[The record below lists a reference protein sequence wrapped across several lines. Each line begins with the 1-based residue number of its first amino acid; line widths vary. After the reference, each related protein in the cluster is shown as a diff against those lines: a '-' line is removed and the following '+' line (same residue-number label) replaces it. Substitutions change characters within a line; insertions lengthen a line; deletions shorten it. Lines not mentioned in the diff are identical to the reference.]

1 MFNYSLNVGL
11 SQPVESNEITISGQT
26 GTKTVV
32 LGPPGTTTNLLNA
45 DIKKN
50 GVSVGAS
57 TTVVNGDTL
66 KITGTSNSINSSPS
80 FASLLVEGEFLA
92 IYGCITVQAY
102 TDRAWTELDPTVNFN
117 YTPTASNARLLKIAN
132 DDEITVLSETPEV
145 FQDTSYFV
153 ATRYLDDMLIFYDPA
168 NNNAS
173 QRARVRPWAVTYSP
187 TEAPSLNISTY
198 TIVARHVDSGHQV
211 SVYSGVT
218 NALVASASHSPP
230 NNGKPMAVAGCKT
243 SDDNTFQFWYAC
255 FDGKVYLMN
264 YNITTS
270 TLTTVHTVDL
280 GATYRPNHITV
291 DAANNAYVSAPDTN
305 GTHRV
310 VKINFTDGAVHNYN
324 VSGIPR
330 QSAFKG
336 SALYVC
342 LQDVASVA
350 IIDINT
356 SSVSTRSCI
365 VNPTHCV
372 ITGNRLYLASDN
384 TGAMSHYDITATLT
398 LATPTPLPNN
408 RRMLG
413 MVADPDS
420 SSIYVS
426 LAYEDSPI
434 NEGFVDRAP
443 DNVII
448 PNQNVILGALNSTGN
463 LTLSGIV
470 SPCTIQVPLA
480 YNMGMSKNG
489 TGFKTS
495 ESYVNGDVA
504 KFTYSHTTLPVDMYI
519 PILWDNGGVMWNLT
533 YVPTTG
539 GGGGSGVRPIRVA
552 GRIKG

>member
-32 LGPPGTTTNLLNA
+32 LGPPGTTTSLLNA

-80 FASLLVEGEFLA
+80 FAALLVEGEFLA
-92 IYGCITVQAY
+92 IYGCITVQAD

-117 YTPTASNARLLKIAN
+117 YTPTASNARLLKIT
-132 DDEITVLSETPEV
+132 DTDEITVLSETPAV
-145 FQDTSYFV
+145 FQDTTYFV
-153 ATRYLDDMLIFYDPA
+153 AARYLDDMLVLYDPE
-168 NNNAS
+168 NNNAV
-173 QRARVRPWAVTYSP
+173 QRARIRPWAVTYSP
-187 TEAPSLNISTY
+187 TEAPSPNISAY
-198 TIVARHVDSGHQV
+198 TIVARHGITPQISI
-211 SVYSGVT
+211 YSGVT
-218 NALVASASHSPP
+218 NNIVHSHTPA
-230 NNGKPMAVAGCKT
+230 NNGKPMAVVGCKT
-243 SDDNTFQFWYAC
+243 VDDNKFQFWFAC
-255 FDGKVYLMN
+255 FDGKVYLMDYTIN
-264 YNITTS
+264 TD

-291 DAANNAYVSAPDTN
+291 DASNNAYVSAPDTN

-310 VKINFTDGAVHNYN
+310 VKINFTDGVVHNYN

-342 LQDVASVA
+342 LQDAASVA
-350 IIDINT
+350 IIDTGT
-356 SSVSTRSCI
+356 STVSTRACL

-384 TGAMSHYDITATLT
+384 TGAMSHYDITSTFT
-398 LATPTPLPNN
+398 LASPTALPNN

-420 SSIYVS
+420 SGIYVS
-426 LAYEDSPI
+426 LAYADSPI

-443 DNVII
+443 DGVTI

-463 LTLSGIV
+463 LTLSGIG
-470 SPCTIQVPLA
+470 STCTIQVPLV
-480 YNMGMSKNG
+480 YYMGMSKNG
-489 TGFKTS
+489 TGFKSS
-495 ESYVNGDVA
+495 ESFVNGDVA
-504 KFTYSHTTLPVDMYI
+504 KFTYSHPALPIDMHI

-539 GGGGSGVRPIRVA
+539 GGSGSGVRPVRVA
-552 GRIKG
+552 GHLKG